1 MSKAILVLL
10 SLLMAS
16 CSARYSPIFWGYG
29 EWTPADFSVVEGSST
44 AVFDWSAHPNVITSI
59 DGTTVDKGYKKAR
72 LAPGKHQLVFAD
84 YPTEFGTHPK
94 GLLEV
99 DLLPGHVYEFRIDY
113 CFWCTPKRYSNW
125 VDDKT
130 TGELIW
136 GKRPD
141 WPSWWL

>member
-10 SLLMAS
+10 SILLAS
-16 CSARYSPIFWGYG
+16 CSARYSPFFWEYG
-29 EWTPADFSVVEGSST
+29 EWAPADFSVVERSLT
-44 AVFDWSAHPNVITSI
+44 AVFDWSAHPDVITSI
-59 DGTTVDKGYKKAR
+59 DGTAVDKGYKKAR
-72 LAPGKHQLVFAD
+72 LAPGKHQLVYEAH
-84 YPTEFGTHPK
+84 PAEFGTHPK

-113 CFWCTPKRYSNW
+113 CYWCIPRRYSTW